1 VYYHDWITMPR
12 AAFRWF
18 YLLFFLSGFPA
29 LLYQIVWQRTLFA
42 IYGVNIESVTVVV
55 SAFMLGL
62 GLGSLAGGRIS
73 RNPSAPLLLLF
84 GGIELGI
91 AAYGLASL
99 PLFHAV
105 ARFTAGAPPLQTGL
119 LSFALVLVPTVLM
132 GATLPLL
139 VAQLVRFSGNV
150 GRSVGILY
158 FVNTLGSAVACFV
171 AALVTMPYLGM
182 SGSIV
187 VAAVLNVLVG
197 SAVLVLHFRWSGK
210 TAGEEAAETGKAESV
225 AMMPFPLAV
234 TLAGL
239 AGFLSLCYEIV
250 WYRLYSFATSGP
262 AQVFS
267 YVLGAFLAGIALGS
281 LLSRRICTQGLRW
294 DDARDSK
301 TQPVRDPVGNA
312 SGAETSLGAAD
323 TSVRAT
329 GFRGSLVRGD
339 DAADTSR
346 LARTIALL
354 VVLAN
359 LLGFAIVPLVALAVR
374 HMDYLWTLPLIAV
387 TAGLLG
393 ATFPLLCH
401 ISVRPNA
408 GAGAGL
414 SYLYL
419 GNIVGSAAGSWVVGF
434 VLMDYFSL
442 RWISVLLALLGIG
455 IAIALLA
462 VARLDARQKAIAAA
476 VVTCAAVAVVL
487 SSGPLFATVYG
498 QMQYKREW
506 GEQGTRLTD
515 LVETRSGVVA
525 VDEDGAIFGGGAFDG
540 WMTTDIRET
549 DLLLRPLALSFF
561 HPDPKEVLEVG
572 LSGGAWSEIISN
584 HPQLE
589 KQVVVEINPGYVEV
603 IKRYPMVAPL
613 LHNPKVELVIDDG
626 RRWMLRNRDRKFDV
640 IVMDTIYYWRAHAT
654 NLLSVEFLDLARQ
667 LLKPGGIIYYNTT
680 FSWDAQHTGAEHFPY
695 AYRFGPFMAVS
706 DSPIQV
712 DAERWRKILA
722 SYRLEGKP
730 ILDLSQPEDVRLL
743 REIMEPAATL
753 PGDTYVSE
761 GMETR
766 ENILRR
772 TKGLKIITDDNMA
785 TEWRSHPE

>member
-1 VYYHDWITMPR
+1 MPR

-73 RNPSAPLLLLF
+73 RNPSAPLLPLF
-84 GGIELGI
+84 GAIELGI

-150 GRSVGILY
+150 GRSVGALY

-182 SGSIV
+182 SGSV
-187 VAAVLNVLVG
+187 RVAAALNILVG
-197 SAVLVLHFRWSGK
+197 SAILLLQFRWR
-210 TAGEEAAETGKAESV
+210 GKAVAEEPREMRKPES
-225 AMMPFPLAV
+225 APLLPFPLAV
-234 TLAGL
+234 ALAGM

-250 WYRLYSFATSGP
+250 WYRLYSFATTGT
-262 AQVFS
+262 AQCFAF
-267 YVLGAFLAGIALGS
+267 VLGAFLAGIAFGS
-281 LLSRRICTQGLRW
+281 LLSRRICNSQG
-294 DDARDSK
+294 
-301 TQPVRDPVGNA
+301 
-312 SGAETSLGAAD
+312 
-323 TSVRAT
+323 
-329 GFRGSLVRGD
+329 GSQV
-339 DAADTSR
+339 SH
-346 LARTIALL
+346 LARSIALL

-359 LLGFAIVPLVALAVR
+359 LLGFAIAPLVALAVR
-374 HMDYLWTLPLIAV
+374 HVDYLWTLPLIAV
-387 TAGLLG
+387 TAGMLG

-401 ISVRPNA
+401 ISVRPDA
-408 GAGAGL
+408 AAGAGL

-434 VLMDYFSL
+434 VLMDTFSL
-442 RWISVLLALLGIG
+442 RWISVLLALLGFG
-455 IAIALLA
+455 IAAALLG
-462 VARLDARQKAIAAA
+462 VARLRARETAIAAA
-476 VVTCAAVAVVL
+476 IGACAVVAVVL

-506 GEQGTRLTD
+506 GQEGTRLAD

-540 WMTTDIRET
+540 WMTTDVHET
-549 DLLLRPLALSFF
+549 NLLLRPLALSLF
-561 HPDPKEVLEVG
+561 HPNPKEVLEVG
-572 LSGGAWSEIISN
+572 LSGGAWCEIISN

-589 KQVVVEINPGYVEV
+589 RQVVIEINPGYLEV
-603 IKRYPMVAPL
+603 IRRYPMVAPL

-626 RRWMLRNRDRKFDV
+626 RRWMLRNRERKFDV

-667 LLKPGGIIYYNTT
+667 LLKPGGILYYNTT
-680 FSWDAQHTGAEHFPY
+680 FSWDAQRTGAEHFPY
-695 AYRFGPFMAVS
+695 AVRFGPFMAVS
-706 DSPIQV
+706 DSPILL
-712 DAERWRKILA
+712 DTERWRNTLLR
-722 SYRLEGKP
+722 YRLEGRP
-730 ILDLSQPEDVRLL
+730 ILDPSKAEDLDLL
-743 REIMEPAATL
+743 REILGHAATL
-753 PGDTYVSE
+753 PGASYVSE

-772 TKGLKIITDDNMA
+772 TEGLRIITDDNMA
-785 TEWRSHPE
+785 TEWRAHPEE